1 MDRVFKTIICLLL
14 MCIMTC
20 LAIVLL
26 PIMYAICFICD
37 IYWTLRGYDSLENNI
52 KGSVKLIYDEMINPY
67 IDSLKEL
74 WELI

>member
-37 IYWTLRGYDSLENNI
+37 IYWTLRGYDSLGNNI